1 VTALHEE
8 EPVGERVSDR
18 ITIEASPDTVWE
30 TITDLETYPQ
40 WAEGV
45 RAIEVLATNDDGS
58 PAQARFTIDAKV
70 SEVTYVI
77 EYAYEDYDITWSLVE
92 GDTISQLDGA
102 YRLFETD
109 DGGTEVEYDL
119 EVDVDLPLPGFMKK
133 RAARTILE
141 QGLSGLKARAESQE
155 G

>member
-1 VTALHEE
+1 M
-8 EPVGERVSDR
+8 GEQVSDR

-30 TITDLETYPQ
+30 TITDLATYPE

-45 RAIEVLATNDDGS
+45 RKIEVLETNDDGS
-58 PAQARFTIDAKV
+58 PHQARFTIDAKV
-70 SEVTYVI
+70 SEVAYVI
-77 EYAYEDYDITWSLVE
+77 EYAYQDYDITWSLVE

-119 EVDVDLPLPGFMKK
+119 EVDIDLPLPGFMKK

-141 QGLSGLKARAESQE
+141 QGLTGLKARSEAEE

>member
-1 VTALHEE
+1 M
-8 EPVGERVSDR
+8 GERVSDR
-18 ITIEASPDTVWE
+18 ITIEASPDTVWG
-30 TITDLETYPQ
+30 TITDLETYPE
-40 WAEGV
+40 WADGV
-45 RAIEVLATNDDGS
+45 RSIEVLAANDDGS
-58 PAQARFTIDAKV
+58 PKQARFTIDARV

-77 EYAYEDYDITWSLVE
+77 EYAYEDYDITWTLIE

-102 YRLFETD
+102 YRLFATE

-141 QGLSGLKARAESQE
+141 QGLAGLKARAESRE

>member
-1 VTALHEE
+1 MTALHEE